1 MSGCCPAVA
10 GRKRVTRLEL
20 ATSSL
25 GDAFAEVIKVSRKP
39 EESVLLR
46 SQLRAFSA
54 LTSGA
59 TIAGTWNDSAL
70 VTVKAASD
78 IGAESLPLQTMIPAI
93 GTKTAGIQTTGL

>member
-46 SQLRAFSA
+46 SQLRLQRPHLRRNDRGNLERFR
-54 LTSGA
+54 SGD
-59 TIAGTWNDSAL
+59 GQGSFGHWR
-70 VTVKAASD
+70 
-78 IGAESLPLQTMIPAI
+78 
-93 GTKTAGIQTTGL
+93 

>member
-46 SQLRAFSA
+46 SQLGLQRPHLRRFHSIG
-54 LTSGA
+54 LSGA
-59 TIAGTWNDSAL
+59 GSFFLGLARIGIRIHVGTVQKLGFRN
-70 VTVKAASD
+70 
-78 IGAESLPLQTMIPAI
+78 
-93 GTKTAGIQTTGL
+93 